1 MRAGHTGAAFG
12 PLFYNTSTCIPFNYN
27 GNNNMSVIKTMT
39 RSLTGSR
46 FAGAAQPTDGI
57 FHCESLPASLSAAG
71 LSKRAAGIL
80 LTFVPPEA
88 DFQKVSQAWQRLTS
102 ADLTVITLSSNGALS
117 ASGKQTTYCKGDGQE
132 GSWLWLPRNLI
143 AEHETHIVDLHLHDA
158 HTATDRISA
167 IQHELAALKLR
178 MPLSADRTFAM
189 IYCDGLSA
197 SEGFLM
203 QAWYNTG
210 RFPCLAIGGS
220 AGGRATFD
228 GTWMGVGG
236 RVLQGKAVIVFCKM
250 AAGKSFAPFKSQ
262 NFEPLNK
269 SWLIA
274 EADPVK
280 RTLTSVFNAQGQQ
293 QPFTQALA
301 EHLGCNE
308 QQLSERLK
316 GLTFAVKVGEAFF
329 IRSVAKMASQSVQ
342 FFCDLEFGDR
352 LYLMRETDFKQA
364 TQRDWQAFTQRH
376 GKPAAILMND
386 CILRRVGNA
395 DKLHDAHFFKGIPAA
410 GFSSFGEILGVPIN
424 QTLSAL
430 VFFNHSVNAM
440 AQFPVEYASYAAHYA
455 QRALRRWEALN
466 RVQSD
471 VLARVVNYQ
480 QELAPIVQALPV
492 LEAAT
497 QSQSEALTMAESS
510 IRAISDI
517 AKESQQ
523 AQGRLGDGL
532 DDLESISNGINVITH
547 GISNIA
553 FQTNILALN
562 AAVEAARAGEAGR
575 GFAVVA
581 GEVRRLAQSSKEQAE
596 ATASNINDAVS
607 TISRIRNVATNT
619 VQTATDMAE
628 RSIHAADA
636 IAAMSDRTRHER
648 AGMAKQLDSLRTLTA
663 GMDAMQ
669 EAVAELKVLQTL
681 SASR

>member
-1 MRAGHTGAAFG
+1 MSAF
-12 PLFYNTSTCIPFNYN
+12 
-27 GNNNMSVIKTMT
+27 KTMGK
-39 RSLTGSR
+39 SLLGSR
-46 FAGAAQPTDGI
+46 FAGASQPANGI
-57 FHCESLPASLSAAG
+57 FNCESLPASLSAAG
-71 LSKRAAGIL
+71 LSPRAAGVL

-88 DFQKVSQAWQRLTS
+88 DFQKVSQAWQRFTS

-117 ASGKQTTYCKGDGQE
+117 ASGRETTYCKGDGQE
-132 GSWLWLPRNLI
+132 GSWLWLPRSLI
-143 AEHETHIVDLHLHDA
+143 AEHETHIVDLHLNDT

-167 IQHELAALKLR
+167 IEQELAALKLR

-203 QAWYNTG
+203 QAWYNSG

-220 AGGRATFD
+220 AGGRVTFD
-228 GTWMGVGG
+228 GTWIGVGG
-236 RVLQGKAVIVFCKM
+236 RVLQGKAVIVFCRM

-274 EADPVK
+274 EADPVT
-280 RTLTSVFNAQGQQ
+280 RTLTSVFNQQGQQ

-301 EHLGCNE
+301 QYLECNE
-308 QQLSERLK
+308 QQLTERLK

-329 IRSVAKMASQSVQ
+329 IRSVAKIASGSVQ

-364 TQRDWQAFTQRH
+364 TLRDWQAFTGRH

-395 DKLHDAHFFKGIPAA
+395 DRLHEAHFFKGIPAA

-430 VFFNHSVNAM
+430 VFFNHDANAM

-466 RVQSD
+466 RVQSG

-497 QSQSEALTMAESS
+497 QSQSEALTMAEST

-523 AQGRLGDGL
+523 AQGRLGEGL
-532 DDLESISNGINVITH
+532 DDLEAISNGINVITH

-581 GEVRRLAQSSKEQAE
+581 GEVRRLAHSSKEQAE
-596 ATASNINDAVS
+596 ATASNISDAVS
-607 TISRIRNVATNT
+607 TISRIRDVATNT

-628 RSIHAADA
+628 RSIQAADT
-636 IAAMSDRTRHER
+636 IAAMSHRTREER
-648 AGMAKQLDSLRTLTA
+648 ADMTKQLDSLRTLTA

-681 SASR
+681 STRR